1 MALIAMLMGTPFNAG
16 AQTIIPKSRFSARNV
31 PPQVKEHNLFAMCC
45 TRCYSYSYHGRSWVG
60 VDRGMVG

>member
-45 TRCYSYSYHGRSWVG
+45 TRCYSYSYHGRS
-60 VDRGMVG
+60 